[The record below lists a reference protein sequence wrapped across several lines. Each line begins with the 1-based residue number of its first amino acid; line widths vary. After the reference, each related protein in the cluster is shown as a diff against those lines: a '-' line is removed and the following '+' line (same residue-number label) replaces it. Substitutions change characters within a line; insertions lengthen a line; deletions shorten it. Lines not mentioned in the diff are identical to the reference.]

1 MNKIYPRRRV
11 VIFFS
16 LSPCL
21 VSLSLGLALG
31 LKAIA
36 LGVSDPKA
44 WLFVFI
50 VAFLGSMLAL
60 FLYGVPAFILGCLCC
75 LLRLHRTLPSLILIS
90 FLGGFAAYAGEWV
103 AVNFYGDRTPL
114 SVFLEPWIIWLLGGG
129 ASLMAG
135 SFALPGRKRGLSE
148 KGG

>member
-1 MNKIYPRRRV
+1 
-11 VIFFS
+11 
-16 LSPCL
+16 
-21 VSLSLGLALG
+21 
-31 LKAIA
+31 
-36 LGVSDPKA
+36 
-44 WLFVFI
+44 
-50 VAFLGSMLAL
+50 MLAL

-135 SFALPGRKRGLSE
+135 SFCSSREKKRVVRKRGLKE
-148 KGG
+148 KKDRKRGQI

>member
-1 MNKIYPRRRV
+1 MLAMNEIYPCRRV

-21 VSLSLGLALG
+21 VSLSFGLWVVARE
-31 LKAIA
+31 I
-36 LGVSDPKA
+36 SDPKA
-44 WLFVFI
+44 WLFALL
-50 VAFLGSMLAL
+50 VAFLGSILAL
-60 FLYGVPAFILGCLCC
+60 ILYGVPAFILGCLCC
-75 LLRLHRTLPSLILIS
+75 LLRLHRTLSSLVLIF
-90 FLGGFAAYAGEWV
+90 FLGSFAVYAGEWV
-103 AVNFYGDRTPL
+103 AVNIYGDRTPL
-114 SVFLEPWIIWLLGGG
+114 SVFLESWVIWLLGGG